1 MTPARTSDA
10 PQPSPAS
17 ARRRMLGRRVQRRPR
32 LPGETRGVAY
42 LYVLPAGLLY
52 GIFVLIPLVRGIR
65 LSFYDWNGIGS
76 QTWTGLANYR
86 EIAADDVLR
95 SAFLHSFVLVLFYS
109 ALPVAIG
116 LVVTAALSRARVRGF
131 TFFRTVLF
139 LPQVLPL
146 VAVGAIWRWVY
157 APEGGLNELLRAVGL
172 DFLTHAWLA
181 DFSLALPAVGLVG
194 TWVLFG
200 FCIVLFL
207 AGVQKIPPSLY
218 DASRVDGA
226 GAVRE
231 FFAVTLPGLRSEIAV
246 AFVLTMMAAIR
257 SFDVVY
263 VTTQG
268 GPGFS
273 TTVPA
278 YQVYREAFFYGDIGI
293 AAALGVVLA
302 LLIVVVMVV
311 LLRIEGRGAA
321 ER

>member
-1 MTPARTSDA
+1 M
-10 PQPSPAS
+10 
-17 ARRRMLGRRVQRRPR
+17 RRRRTPGP
-32 LPGETRGVAY
+32 PGEPRGVAF
-42 LYVLPAGLLY
+42 LYILPAAILY
-52 GIFVLIPLVRGIR
+52 GLFVLLPLAKGIR
-65 LSFYDWNGIGS
+65 LSFYDWDGIGH
-76 QTWTGLANYR
+76 QTWTGLSNYR
-86 EIAADDVLR
+86 AIAADNVLR
-95 SAFLHSFVLVLFYS
+95 ASFLHSFILVLFYS
-109 ALPVAIG
+109 AIPVVVG
-116 LVVTAALSRARVRGF
+116 LIITAALSRGRVRGF

-139 LPQVLPL
+139 LPQILPL

-157 APEGGLNELLRAVGL
+157 APAGGLNELLKAVGL
-172 DFLTHAWLA
+172 GFLSRAWLA

-257 SFDVVY
+257 SFDVVF

-278 YQVYREAFFYGDIGI
+278 YLVYREAFFYGKVGL

-302 LLIVVVMVV
+302 LLIILVTVV
-311 LLRIEGRGAA
+311 LLRFEGRGAQ

>member
-1 MTPARTSDA
+1 
-10 PQPSPAS
+10 
-17 ARRRMLGRRVQRRPR
+17 V
-32 LPGETRGVAY
+32 V
-42 LYVLPAGLLY
+42 V
-52 GIFVLIPLVRGIR
+52 
-65 LSFYDWNGIGS
+65 
-76 QTWTGLANYR
+76 
-86 EIAADDVLR
+86 
-95 SAFLHSFVLVLFYS
+95 
-109 ALPVAIG
+109 G
-116 LVVTAALSRARVRGF
+116 LVITAALSRGRVRGL

-172 DFLTHAWLA
+172 GSLSRAWLA

-257 SFDVVY
+257 SFDVVF

-278 YQVYREAFFYGDIGI
+278 YLVYREAFFYGEVGV

-302 LLIVVVMVV
+302 VLVILITVV
-311 LLRIEGRGAA
+311 LLRLEGKGATD
-321 ER
+321 R